1 MAMPLAGKLLHE
13 QLALQLTLSKD
24 AARQAALEC
33 SWFFFEL
40 MIKVKKYI

>member
-1 MAMPLAGKLLHE
+1 MPAYAGKLLHE

-24 AARQAALEC
+24 TARNSALEC

-40 MIKVKKYI
+40 MIKVKY